1 MDTDGEVWTEAG
13 PARVPTGA
21 RAPLP
26 AAGTGPEAPGGQGLD
41 ARLVVDREGF
51 RLDVALTAAP
61 GDVIALLGP
70 NGAGKTTAL
79 RALAGLLP
87 LTGGHLRLDG
97 TSLERTPPES
107 RPVGVVFQDY
117 LLFPH
122 LSALDNVA
130 FGPRC
135 QGVGKAEA
143 RAQAAAWLDRMGLAG
158 HAGAK
163 PRRLSGGQAQR
174 VALARALATRPR
186 LLLLDEPLAAL
197 DARTRLDVR
206 AQLRR
211 HLAEFEAVAVLVTHD
226 PLDAMVLADRL
237 VVVEHGHVVQ
247 QGTPGEIARRPR
259 TDYIARLVGL
269 NLYRGQAGGHAVRLD
284 AGPSV
289 TTTEDLS
296 GPVFV
301 AFPPAAVTLFRDRP
315 SGASARNLWACEVAG
330 LETHGDQI
338 RADLTGELPL
348 AADLTTVAAAEL
360 DLHPG
365 ASVWAT
371 VKATQTHAYPA

>member
-1 MDTDGEVWTEAG
+1 MHTH
-13 PARVPTGA
+13 
-21 RAPLP
+21 
-26 AAGTGPEAPGGQGLD
+26 
-41 ARLVVDREGF
+41 LVVDREPF
-51 RLDVALTAAP
+51 RLDITLTAAP
-61 GDVIALLGP
+61 GDVLALLGP

-79 RALAGLLP
+79 RALAGLVP
-87 LTGGHLRLDG
+87 LTTGHLRLDG
-97 TSLERTPPES
+97 TDLDRTPPES

-122 LSALDNVA
+122 LTALDNVA

-135 QGVGKAEA
+135 QGATKAES
-143 RAQAAAWLDRMGLAG
+143 RAIAAEWLHRMDLAD
-158 HAGAK
+158 HATAK
-163 PRRLSGGQAQR
+163 PRHLSGGQAQR
-174 VALARALATRPR
+174 VALARALATNPR

-237 VVVEHGHVVQ
+237 VVIEHGSVVQ
-247 QGTPGEIARRPR
+247 EGTPADIARHPR
-259 TDYIARLVGL
+259 TDYIAQLVGL
-269 NLYRGQAGGHAVRLD
+269 NLYKGQAEGHTVHLD
-284 AGPSV
+284 TGPAI

-301 AFPPAAVTLFRDRP
+301 AFPPSAVTLFRDP
-315 SGASARNLWACEVAG
+315 PTGSSARNHWRCEVAG

-365 ASVWAT
+365 APVWAT
-371 VKATQTHAYPA
+371 VKAAQTHAYPA